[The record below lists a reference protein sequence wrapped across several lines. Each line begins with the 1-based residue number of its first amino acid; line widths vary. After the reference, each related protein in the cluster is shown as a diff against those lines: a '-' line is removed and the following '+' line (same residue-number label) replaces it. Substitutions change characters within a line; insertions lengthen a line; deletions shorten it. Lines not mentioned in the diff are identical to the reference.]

1 VKARP
6 VKGLDPEKPL
16 RRNAAR
22 IIAVR
27 LDEVCAFD
35 PAIRDPDN
43 VTDLHDMRIAAK
55 RLRYVLEIC
64 GFAFGDEMQQA
75 EKEAK
80 WLQDVL
86 GEVHDCDVLLPLVE
100 EHLVRLRDADA
111 AWLEGRAAGPDDLGA
126 LLDALP
132 AAPNRTRH
140 RGLKVLAAY
149 VEARRALL
157 YRQFLDRWDTLIRAR
172 WRERIEAELAAA
184 S

>member
-1 VKARP
+1 MKARAVP
-6 VKGLDPEKPL
+6 KLDPEQSL
-16 RRNAAR
+16 RTNAAR

-27 LDEVCAFD
+27 LDEVCSFD
-35 PAIRDPDN
+35 PAIRDPAN
-43 VTDLHDMRIAAK
+43 VEELHDMRIAAK

-64 GFAFGDEMQQA
+64 GFAFGPELKEA
-75 EKEAK
+75 EREAK

-100 EHLVRLRDADA
+100 DHLARLRDQDA
-111 AWLEGRAAGPDDLGA
+111 VWLEGRALTPED
-126 LLDALP
+126 LDALT
-132 AAPNRTRH
+132 ANLASAPNRTRY

-157 YRQFLDRWDTLIRAR
+157 YRQFLDRWDTLLHDR
-172 WRERIEAELAAA
+172 WRDRIEAELT